1 MAGRLVEVVNR
12 FWAHRSLRIK
22 AVALL
27 VIPLPILITALA
39 GMQRSQHAEQH
50 ARAWVQH
57 TLDTRGMIQETMT
70 RLLDAEASAREFQ
83 LTGERSA
90 LEHYWESRE
99 LLAPLG
105 ERLSAMVKDNPP
117 QFQRAVEA
125 QQLIRSQMD
134 ALSALC
140 ERRSSKKTRTETGNL
155 VIVDGARDVTSRL
168 RAKLTAMQMEEDQLL
183 QLRSQAADS
192 ARSRFLAILVESAVV
207 GLFFQM
213 VAALLLTGSL
223 SGQIRALENNAR
235 LFGQGMT
242 PKSVASDSR
251 EVHGLQDGLRQAA
264 ALMEENERALRTS
277 EERFRTLFS
286 EAPIAYHEIDHE
298 GVVRH
303 VNTAEC
309 VLLGCQPED
318 IVGRHPWDLVS
329 QESRDVVR
337 QNILNRLA
345 GVRPTTP
352 YECDFE
358 CRDQS
363 QVTVEIHENLIRDK
377 EGRTTG
383 IRSALLDVTAR
394 RMVDMAVKKVEQYAQ
409 ELRTKNEELLLALGA
424 AREASATKGRFLAA
438 MSHELRTPL
447 NGIMGLAELMF
458 DGVVGPVSE
467 EHKEYLGDILASSRH
482 LLQLVNDVLDLAKVE
497 SGKLDLRSEPLELGP
512 LLCEVR
518 DVLRILADKKNISIA
533 VDAGDV
539 GKVVTDAA
547 RLKQVVNN
555 YLSNPIKFTN
565 ENGAIQ
571 VRALRDGENAFRIE
585 VEDNG
590 PGIQEADLPRLFGDF
605 QQLESVRP
613 GSGTGLGLALTKR
626 IIEGQGGS
634 VGVRSRPGVGSVFF
648 AILPREPGAKP
659 SANAPQEAVAFG
671 GLADP
676 QVKIP
681 VFPAPMRARPRSLE
695 EALRP

>member
-1 MAGRLVEVVNR
+1 MAGRLVEIINR
-12 FWAHRSLRIK
+12 FWANRSLRIK

-27 VIPLPILITALA
+27 MIPLPILIVALA
-39 GMQRSQHAEQH
+39 GMHRSQLAEQQ
-50 ARAWVQH
+50 ARVWVQH
-57 TLDTRGMIQETMT
+57 TLDARGTIQETMT
-70 RLLDAEASAREFQ
+70 RLLDAEASARDFQ

-90 LEHYWESRE
+90 LQHYWESRE
-99 LLAPLG
+99 LLAPFG
-105 ERLSAMVKDNPP
+105 DRLASLVQDNPP
-117 QFQRAVEA
+117 QLQRAIEVRELMKSDMA
-125 QQLIRSQMD
+125 
-134 ALSALC
+134 ALSAMC
-140 ERRSSKKTRTETGNL
+140 ERRLDKTIRAGTGGL
-155 VIVDGARDVTSRL
+155 ADVDGARDVTSRL
-168 RAKLTAMQMEEDQLL
+168 RAKFTAMQMEEDQLL
-183 QLRSQAADS
+183 QLRSQAAES
-192 ARSRFLAILVESAVV
+192 ARSRFFAILIESAVL

-213 VAALLLTGSL
+213 AAALMLTGSL
-223 SGQIRALENNAR
+223 SGQIGALESNAR
-235 LFGQGMT
+235 LFGHGVA
-242 PKSVASDSR
+242 PKPVASDSR
-251 EVHGLQDGLRQAA
+251 EMHGLQDGLRQAA
-264 ALMEENERALRTS
+264 TLMEENGRALRAS

-286 EAPIAYHEIDHE
+286 EAPIAYHEIDHD

-309 VLLGCQPED
+309 ALLGCEPEE
-318 IVGRHPWDLVS
+318 IVGRHHWDLVTR
-329 QESRDVVR
+329 ESRDIVR
-337 QNILNRLA
+337 QNILDRLA

-363 QVTVEIHENLIRDK
+363 QVTVEIHENLIHDK

-458 DGVVGPVSE
+458 DGLVGPVSE

-497 SGKLDLRSEPLELGP
+497 SGKLDLRTEPVKLGS

-533 VDAGDV
+533 VDAGEV
-539 GKVVTDAA
+539 GQVVTDAA
-547 RLKQVVNN
+547 RLKQVVYN
-555 YLSNPIKFTN
+555 YLSNAIKFTK
-565 ENGAIQ
+565 EGGAIQ
-571 VRALRDGENAFRIE
+571 VRAQLEGANAFRIE

-590 PGIQEADLPRLFGDF
+590 PGIQEADIPRLFGDF

-634 VGVRSRPGVGSVFF
+634 VGVRSQPGVGSVFF
-648 AILPREPGAKP
+648 AILPLEPGLKHQ
-659 SANAPQEAVAFG
+659 QEAMSFG

-676 QVKIP
+676 QVKIA

-695 EALRP
+695 GAMRP